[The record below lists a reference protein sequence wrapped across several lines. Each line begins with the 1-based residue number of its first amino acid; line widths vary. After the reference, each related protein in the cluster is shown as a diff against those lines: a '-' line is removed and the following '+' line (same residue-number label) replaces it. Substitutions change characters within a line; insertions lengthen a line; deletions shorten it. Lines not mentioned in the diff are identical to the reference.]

1 MISSLQNP
9 LVKQIRLLHRPKGR
23 REHHLFLIEGTHLL
37 ETACE
42 VDSSI
47 MTVCFT
53 LSWQEQHLRL
63 SEQIVKKAKRIEI
76 VTPEVLGALATTVH
90 PDGVIATVERNLLQQ
105 DITPKNLRLGLIL
118 ERIQDPGNLGTI
130 IRTAAATEVDQI
142 WLSQDSVDLDNPKV
156 IRASSGEWFRLPMT
170 VSENLGDVIQDYRSQ
185 GVQIIATLPDATK
198 LHWEIDYT
206 QPTLIILGN
215 EGAGLS
221 ESLTQRADHAVKIP
235 LTGQVES
242 LNVAIATAVILYEA
256 LRQRMKV

>member
-9 LVKQIRLLHRPKGR
+9 LVKQIRLLHLPKGR

-53 LSWQEQHLRL
+53 QQWQEQHLEL
-63 SEQIVKKAKRIEI
+63 SEQIAKKAKRVEI
-76 VTPEVLGALATTVH
+76 VTKEVLSALATTVN
-90 PDGVIATVERNLLQQ
+90 PDGVIATVERKSFQS
-105 DITPKNLRLGLIL
+105 ISPKTLRLGLIL
-118 ERIQDPGNLGTI
+118 ERLQDPGNLGTI
-130 IRTAAATEVDQI
+130 IRTAAATEVEQL
-142 WLSQDSVDLDNPKV
+142 WLSSDSVDLDHPKV

-170 VSENLGDVIQDYRSQ
+170 VSENLADVIKNYQKQ
-185 GVQIIATLPDATK
+185 GVQIIATNLNATK

-206 QPTLIILGN
+206 QPSLIILGN

-221 ESLTQRADHAVKIP
+221 ESLTSLADCAVKIP
-235 LTGQVES
+235 LAGQVES

-256 LRQRMKV
+256 RRQQMKV

>member
-37 ETACE
+37 ETACA

-47 MTVCFT
+47 ETVCAT
-53 LSWQEQHLRL
+53 KQWQEQHLQL
-63 SEQIVKKAKRIEI
+63 SEKLVKKAKRVEI
-76 VTPEVLGALATTVH
+76 VTPEVLEALATTVH
-90 PDGVIATVERNLLQQ
+90 PDGVIATVERKSFSSSPPSTLQ
-105 DITPKNLRLGLIL
+105 LGLIL

-142 WLSQDSVDLDNPKV
+142 FLSSDSVDLDNPKV
-156 IRASSGEWFRLPMT
+156 IRSSAGEWFRLPMM
-170 VSENLGDVIQDYRSQ
+170 VSENLEDLIQNYRSQ
-185 GVQIIATLPDATK
+185 GVQIIATLPDAIK

-206 QPTLIILGN
+206 QPTLILLGN

-221 ESLTQRADHAVKIP
+221 DTLTSLADQTIKIP
-235 LTGQVES
+235 LGGQVES

-256 LRQRMKV
+256 LRQKI

>member
-9 LVKQIRLLHRPKGR
+9 LVKQIRLLHRPKRR

-53 LSWQEQHLRL
+53 LAWQEQHLRL
-63 SEQIVKKAKRIEI
+63 SEQIVKKAKRVEI

-90 PDGVIATVERNLLQQ
+90 PDGVIATVERNFQ
-105 DITPKNLRLGLIL
+105 DITPKTLRLGLIL
-118 ERIQDPGNLGTI
+118 ERLQDPGNLGTI
-130 IRTAAATEVDQI
+130 IRTAAATEVEQI

-170 VSENLGDVIQDYRSQ
+170 VSANLKEVIQNYQKQ
-185 GVQIIATLPDATK
+185 GVQIIATLPSATK
-198 LHWEIDYT
+198 LYWEIDYT

-221 ESLTQRADHAVKIP
+221 ESLTQKADHAVKIP